1 MQTDEYGKQHM
12 ESGRA
17 GSQNTD
23 RNERLRNLVNKN
35 VISAIKVL
43 LLLVI

>member
-1 MQTDEYGKQHM
+1 MSM
-12 ESGRA
+12 ENNIWKDGRA

-23 RNERLRNLVNKN
+23 RNERHRNLVNKN